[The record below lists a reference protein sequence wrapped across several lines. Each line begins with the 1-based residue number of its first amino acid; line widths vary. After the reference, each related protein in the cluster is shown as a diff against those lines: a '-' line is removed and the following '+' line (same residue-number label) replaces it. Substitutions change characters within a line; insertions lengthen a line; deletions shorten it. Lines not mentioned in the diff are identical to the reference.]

1 MRRFMISTKQITAAA
16 KNAEM
21 FFRMMRSIAPCAE
34 RSKTIKKERRYK
46 YEEIFITVYG
56 IYYVDDAFTAFGT
69 C

>member
-1 MRRFMISTKQITAAA
+1 MIFTKQSIVAVPNA
-16 KNAEM
+16 KM
-21 FFRMMRSIAPCAE
+21 FSLMMRSIAPCAE